1 MGLLQEAKYLAINIL
16 SKPFGVYVL
25 PKNKIEDISAEHD
38 VPYEPEMWLFYNIP
52 ETIFGQRMHT
62 RQVTLI
68 EEGRER
74 NFKEVVSQD
83 KAGTS
88 VIIYKRT

>member
-1 MGLLQEAKYLAINIL
+1 MAFFN
-16 SKPFGVYVL
+16 V
-25 PKNKIEDISAEHD
+25 
-38 VPYEPEMWLFYNIP
+38 P
-52 ETIFGQRMHT
+52 ETIFGQHMHT

-68 EEGRER
+68 EKGKER